1 MGPFLSPAD
10 AAERTHDNAFNR
22 ANVCAAMLLASLLV
36 PLAVVAIVFL
46 IQRLRIPAF
55 LAIMA
60 TVVVYG
66 IAADMTFMS
75 VGKAF
80 GLGFT
85 AALEQAGLLVVAGS
99 LVGALVLRQPL
110 GTGTSA
116 IAGALAGLGASATGG
131 LALLQP
137 AGQEAPRR
145 ALGLALTL
153 LACSA
158 LVPPSPLAVA
168 AASVMKASSS
178 TVLTIVLPVAVIAS
192 LLGWWHVARQVPAA
206 DSPGRLDWTWLA
218 VGLPIALLIL
228 QSVAQM
234 PSEPLGKGG
243 AREFYIGISKPVML
257 AAMAITLA
265 VLFAGRWQ
273 PSALAGRS
281 WAPLLLAVG
290 ASGGL
295 SRVFDETGMAELLA
309 EHALQPRF
317 GLLTPF
323 VAAAIVKT
331 LQGNSLTAVLTASGM
346 VEPMLPAL
354 GLDSATGRALAAAAV
369 GAGSMAICHV
379 NDPLFWIAAAMGR
392 LSPGRALAVI
402 SLGSAVMATGALV
415 VLAAVKQFL

>member
-1 MGPFLSPAD
+1 
-10 AAERTHDNAFNR
+10 
-22 ANVCAAMLLASLLV
+22 MLLASLLV
-36 PLAVVAIVFL
+36 PIAVVAIVL
-46 IQRLRIPAF
+46 LVQRLHLPIF

-66 IAADMTFMS
+66 IAADMTFQS

-85 AALEQAGLLVVAGS
+85 AALEQAGLLVVAGA
-99 LVGALVLRQPL
+99 LVEALVLRQPL

-116 IAGALAGLGASATGG
+116 LVGALAGLGASATGG

-137 AGQEAPRR
+137 AGQDAPRR

-153 LACSA
+153 LAVSS
-158 LVPPSPLAVA
+158 LVAPSPIAVA
-168 AASVMKASSS
+168 AASVMKASNS
-178 TVLTIVLPVAVIAS
+178 TMLLVTLPLAAIAA
-192 LLGWWHVARQVPAA
+192 LLGWWYMARQVPATNV
-206 DSPGRLDWTWLA
+206 PGWLDWTWLA
-218 VGLPIALLIL
+218 VFIPIALLIV
-228 QSVAQM
+228 QSAAQM

-243 AREFYIGISKPVML
+243 AREFYIGISKPLML
-257 AAMAITLA
+257 AAIAITLG

-281 WAPLLLAVG
+281 WAPLLLVVG

-295 SRVFDETGMAELLA
+295 ARVFDETGMAELLA
-309 EHALQPRF
+309 EYALRPRF
-317 GLLTPF
+317 GILTPF
-323 VAAAIVKT
+323 LAAAIVKT
-331 LQGNSLTAVLTASGM
+331 MQGNSLTAVLTASGM

-354 GLDSATGRALAAAAV
+354 GLDSASGRALAAAAA

-379 NDPLFWIAAAMGR
+379 NDPFFWIAASMGR
-392 LSPGRALAVI
+392 LSPGRALYVL
-402 SLGSAVMATGALV
+402 SLGSVVMAIGALV

>member
-1 MGPFLSPAD
+1 
-10 AAERTHDNAFNR
+10 
-22 ANVCAAMLLASLLV
+22 MLLASLLV
-36 PLAVVAIVFL
+36 PIAVVAIVLL
-46 IQRLRIPAF
+46 IQRLHLPAF

-66 IAADMTFMS
+66 IAADMTFQS

-85 AALEQAGLLVVAGS
+85 AALEQAGLLVVAGA
-99 LVGALVLRQPL
+99 LVQALVLRQPL

-116 IAGALAGLGASATGG
+116 LVGALAGLGASATGG

-137 AGQEAPRR
+137 AGQDAPRR

-153 LACSA
+153 LAVSS
-158 LVPPSPLAVA
+158 LVAPSPLAVA
-168 AASVMKASSS
+168 AASVMKASNS
-178 TVLTIVLPVAVIAS
+178 TMLMVALPLAAIAA
-192 LLGWWHVARQVPAA
+192 LLGWWSVVRQIPSNDVA
-206 DSPGRLDWTWLA
+206 GWLDWTWLA
-218 VGLPIALLIL
+218 VLIPITLLIV
-228 QSVAQM
+228 QSAAQM

-243 AREFYIGISKPVML
+243 AREFYIGISKPLML
-257 AAMAITLA
+257 AAIAITLG

-295 SRVFDETGMAELLA
+295 ARVFDETGMAELLA
-309 EHALQPRF
+309 EYALHPRF
-317 GLLTPF
+317 GILTPF
-323 VAAAIVKT
+323 LAAAIVKT
-331 LQGNSLTAVLTASGM
+331 MQGNSLTAVLTASGM
-346 VEPMLPAL
+346 VEPMLPSL
-354 GLDSATGRALAAAAV
+354 GLDSASGRALAAAAV

-379 NDPLFWIAAAMGR
+379 NDPFFWIAASMGR
-392 LSPGRALAVI
+392 LSPGRALYVI
-402 SLGSAVMATGALV
+402 SLGSAVMAIGALV

>member
-1 MGPFLSPAD
+1 
-10 AAERTHDNAFNR
+10 
-22 ANVCAAMLLASLLV
+22 MLLASLLV
-36 PLAVVAIVFL
+36 PIAVVAIVLL
-46 IQRLRIPAF
+46 IQRLHLPSF

-66 IAADMTFMS
+66 IAADMTFQS

-85 AALEQAGLLVVAGS
+85 ATLEQAGLLVVAGA
-99 LVGALVLRQPL
+99 LVQALVLRQPL

-116 IAGALAGLGASATGG
+116 VVGALAGLGASATGG

-137 AGQEAPRR
+137 AGQAAPRR

-153 LACSA
+153 LAVSS
-158 LVPPSPLAVA
+158 LVAPSPIAIA
-168 AASVMKASSS
+168 AASVMKASNS
-178 TVLTIVLPVAVIAS
+178 TMLMVALPLAVIAAV
-192 LLGWWHVARQVPAA
+192 LGWWFVARQIPSTDVA
-206 DSPGRLDWTWLA
+206 GWLDWTWLA
-218 VGLPIALLIL
+218 VLIPIALLIV

-243 AREFYIGISKPVML
+243 AREFYIGISKPLML
-257 AAMAITLA
+257 AAVAITFG

-295 SRVFDETGMAELLA
+295 ARVFDETGMAELLA
-309 EHALQPRF
+309 EYALHPRF
-317 GLLTPF
+317 GILTPF
-323 VAAAIVKT
+323 LAAAIVKT
-331 LQGNSLTAVLTASGM
+331 MQGNSLTAVLTASGM
-346 VEPMLPAL
+346 IEPMLPAL
-354 GLDSATGRALAAAAV
+354 GLDSVSGRALAAAAV

-379 NDPLFWIAAAMGR
+379 NDPFFWIAASMGR
-392 LSPGRALAVI
+392 LSPGRALYVI
-402 SLGSAVMATGALV
+402 SLGSAVMAIGALV

>member
-1 MGPFLSPAD
+1 
-10 AAERTHDNAFNR
+10 
-22 ANVCAAMLLASLLV
+22 MLLASLLV
-36 PLAVVAIVFL
+36 PIAVWAIIYL
-46 IQRLRIPAF
+46 TQRLRLPAF

-66 IAADMTFMS
+66 IAANMTFQS

-80 GLGFT
+80 GQGFT
-85 AALEQAGLLVVAGS
+85 ASLEQVGLLVVAGA
-99 LVGALVLRQPL
+99 LAGALVLREPL

-116 IAGALAGLGASATGG
+116 AAGALAGLGASAAGG

-145 ALGLALTL
+145 ALGMALTL
-153 LACSA
+153 LAFSA
-158 LVPPSPLAVA
+158 MVAPSPLAVA
-168 AASVMKASSS
+168 AASVMKATNS
-178 TVLTIVLPVAVIAS
+178 TAFMIALPVAVIAA
-192 LLGWWHVARQVPAA
+192 LVGWWHVARQVPAVNG
-206 DSPGRLDWTWLA
+206 PGRLAWTWLA
-218 VGLPIALLIL
+218 IGIPIALLIV

-243 AREFYIGISKPVML
+243 AREFYIGISKPLML
-257 AAMAITLA
+257 AAIAITLA

-290 ASGGL
+290 AAGGL

-309 EHALQPRF
+309 EHALHPRF
-317 GLLTPF
+317 GILTPF
-323 VAAAIVKT
+323 LAAAIVKT
-331 LQGNSLTAVLTASGM
+331 MQGNSLTAVLTAAGM

-354 GLDSATGRALAAAAV
+354 GLDSAGGRALAAAAV

-379 NDPLFWIAAAMGR
+379 NDPFFWIAASMGR
-392 LSPGRALAVI
+392 LSPGRALLVI
-402 SLGSAVMATGALV
+402 SLGSAAMSVGALV
-415 VLAAVKQFL
+415 VLAAVRQFL

>member
-1 MGPFLSPAD
+1 
-10 AAERTHDNAFNR
+10 
-22 ANVCAAMLLASLLV
+22 MLLASLLV
-36 PLAVVAIVFL
+36 PIAVVAIVLL
-46 IQRLRIPAF
+46 IQRLHLPAF
-55 LAIMA
+55 LAVMA

-66 IAADMTFMS
+66 IAADMTFQS

-85 AALEQAGLLVVAGS
+85 AALEQAGLLVVAGA
-99 LVGALVLRQPL
+99 LVQALVLRQPL

-116 IAGALAGLGASATGG
+116 LVGALAGLGASATGG

-137 AGQEAPRR
+137 AGQDAPRR

-153 LACSA
+153 LAVSS
-158 LVPPSPLAVA
+158 LVAPSPLAVA
-168 AASVMKASSS
+168 AASVMKASNS
-178 TVLTIVLPVAVIAS
+178 TMLMVALPLAAIAA
-192 LLGWWHVARQVPAA
+192 LLGWWFVARQIPSTDTA
-206 DSPGRLDWTWLA
+206 GWLDWTWLA
-218 VGLPIALLIL
+218 VLIPIALLIV

-243 AREFYIGISKPVML
+243 AREFYIGISKPLML
-257 AAMAITLA
+257 ATIAITLG

-281 WAPLLLAVG
+281 WAPLLLVVG

-295 SRVFDETGMAELLA
+295 ARVFDETGMAELLA
-309 EHALQPRF
+309 EYALHPRF
-317 GLLTPF
+317 GILTPF
-323 VAAAIVKT
+323 LAAAIVKT
-331 LQGNSLTAVLTASGM
+331 MQGNSLTAVLTASGM

-354 GLDSATGRALAAAAV
+354 GLDSASGRALAAAAV

-379 NDPLFWIAAAMGR
+379 NDPFFWIAASMGR
-392 LSPGRALAVI
+392 LSPGRALYVI
-402 SLGSAVMATGALV
+402 SLGSAVMAIGALV

>member
-1 MGPFLSPAD
+1 
-10 AAERTHDNAFNR
+10 
-22 ANVCAAMLLASLLV
+22 MLLASLLV
-36 PLAVVAIVFL
+36 PIAVLAIVLL
-46 IQRLRIPAF
+46 IQRVHLPAF

-66 IAADMTFMS
+66 IAADMTFQS

-85 AALEQAGLLVVAGS
+85 AALEQVGLLVVAGA
-99 LVGALVLRQPL
+99 LVSNLVLREPL
-110 GTGTSA
+110 GTGTA
-116 IAGALAGLGASATGG
+116 AAAGALAGLGASAAGG

-153 LACSA
+153 LAVAA

-168 AASVMKASSS
+168 AASVMKIPSS
-178 TVLTIVLPVAVIAS
+178 TMMMVGVPLALVAA
-192 LLGWWHVARQVPAA
+192 LLGWWHVRRQVPEGTV
-206 DSPGRLDWTWLA
+206 PGHIGWAWLA
-218 VGLPIALLIL
+218 IAIPVALLIV

-243 AREFYIGISKPVML
+243 AREFYIGISKPLML
-257 AAMAITLA
+257 TALAITLG

-273 PSALAGRS
+273 PSALVGRT

-290 ASGGL
+290 AAGGL

-309 EHALQPRF
+309 EYALHPRY
-317 GLLTPF
+317 GILTPF
-323 VAAAIVKT
+323 LAAAIVKT
-331 LQGNSLTAVLTASGM
+331 MQGNSLTAILTASGM

-354 GLDSATGRALAAAAV
+354 GLDSMIGRTLAAAAV
-369 GAGSMAICHV
+369 GAGSIAICHV
-379 NDPLFWIAAAMGR
+379 NDPFFWIAASMAR
-392 LSPGRALAVI
+392 LSPGRALYVI
-402 SLGSAVMATGALV
+402 SLGSVVMAAGALV
-415 VLAAVKQFL
+415 VLAALRQLL

>member
-1 MGPFLSPAD
+1 
-10 AAERTHDNAFNR
+10 
-22 ANVCAAMLLASLLV
+22 MLLASLLV
-36 PLAVVAIVFL
+36 PIAVVAIVL
-46 IQRLRIPAF
+46 LVQRLHLPAF

-66 IAADMTFMS
+66 IAADMTFQS

-85 AALEQAGLLVVAGS
+85 AALEQAGLLVVAGA
-99 LVGALVLRQPL
+99 LVQALVLRKPL

-116 IAGALAGLGASATGG
+116 LAGALAGLGASAAGG

-153 LACSA
+153 LAVSS
-158 LVPPSPLAVA
+158 LVAPSPLAVA
-168 AASVMKASSS
+168 AASVMKASNS
-178 TVLTIVLPVAVIAS
+178 TMLMVALPLAAIAA
-192 LLGWWHVARQVPAA
+192 LLGWWSVARQIPSTAVA
-206 DSPGRLDWTWLA
+206 GRLDWTWLA
-218 VGLPIALLIL
+218 VLVPIALLIV

-243 AREFYIGISKPVML
+243 AREFYIGISKPLML
-257 AAMAITLA
+257 AAVAITLG

-295 SRVFDETGMAELLA
+295 ARVFDETGMAELLA
-309 EHALQPRF
+309 EYALHPRF
-317 GLLTPF
+317 GILTPF
-323 VAAAIVKT
+323 LAAAIVKT
-331 LQGNSLTAVLTASGM
+331 MQGNSLTAVLTASGM
-346 VEPMLPAL
+346 IEPMLPAL
-354 GLDSATGRALAAAAV
+354 GLDSASGRALAAAAV

-379 NDPLFWIAAAMGR
+379 NDPFFWIAASMGR
-392 LSPGRALAVI
+392 LSPGRALGVI
-402 SLGSAVMATGALV
+402 SLGSAVMAIGALV
-415 VLAAVKQFL
+415 AIAAIRQFL